1 MSVELRVIDF
11 SGNDISGND
20 ISNNDI
26 IFNDISGNDVSGNN
40 YINDV
45 SNNTIET
52 DIRPLINELSDSDI
66 SQDSFDDQ
74 DFTMKKYVSVKGNNN
89 DIMVQVKD
97 LDANED
103 ELLEGGY
110 YLGKYKKVTY
120 KQVNDQINDL
130 YFEQNEYYSSAMDIL
145 STYVKGQKLIYMEAM
160 HYSSKKLD
168 RLMLPS
174 IFLTASA
181 SVASIGLDTTTWGA
195 IFLSALNAFIGFL
208 LAVVNYLKLD
218 AQSEAHKITSHQY
231 DKLQSICEFSSGT
244 FYLFAGSETNCKKS
258 FSNRKTSPK
267 KCSLKRKIEKK
278 ISTIENKI
286 GEIKETNTF
295 VIPRKI
301 RYNYPLIYN
310 TNIFS
315 IIKKIANCRKDYI
328 TRLRDIS
335 NKISYLKFNKNCKN
349 ITDYDSNEFDNNIS
363 KAYEA
368 KRKIIKRILMLK
380 SAFTII
386 DEMFQQEIQ
395 IAREKDM
402 RICSNCC
409 YQTPISPSE
418 SNEFIKNILNPFAH
432 WKELEERKQLET
444 ILNQKQNGKK
454 LRGLQGRRLSN
465 LQKKYK
471 RKMENIH
478 YIDLYGKRRD
488 QSKCC
493 NNCTIC

>member
-1 MSVELRVIDF
+1 MSTNVELIV
-11 SGNDISGND
+11 SD
-20 ISNNDI
+20 ISNNAI
-26 IFNDISGNDVSGNN
+26 IDVSSNTLPTDPSNN
-40 YINDV
+40 IIDPSNNIIDP
-45 SNNTIET
+45 SNNTINPPNQSEF
-52 DIRPLINELSDSDI
+52 DIHYESTSEEDIVEPVFEHFVRTNDNIVIN
-66 SQDSFDDQ
+66 
-74 DFTMKKYVSVKGNNN
+74 
-89 DIMVQVKD
+89 VKD
-97 LDANED
+97 LDANADDLIEC
-103 ELLEGGY
+103 GY
-110 YLGKYKKVTY
+110 HMGKYNKVTY
-120 KQVNDQINDL
+120 KQVNDKINDL

-160 HYSSKKLD
+160 HYSSRRLD

-181 SVASIGLDTTTWGA
+181 SVASIGLESTSWGA
-195 IFLSALNAFIGFL
+195 VFLSALNAFIGFL

-218 AQSEAHKITSHQY
+218 AQAEAHKITSHQY

-258 FSNRKTSPK
+258 SSM
-267 KCSLKRKIEKK
+267 SLKRQKKPSLSLKKKIEKK
-278 ISTIENKI
+278 ISGIETKI
-286 GEIKETNTF
+286 TEIKETNTF

-301 RYNYPLIYN
+301 RYTYPLIYN

-335 NKISYLKFNKNCKN
+335 NKISFLKFNKNCKN
-349 ITDYDSNEFDNNIS
+349 NSEYDFTEFDNNIS

-395 IAREKDM
+395 IARQKD
-402 RICSNCC
+402 RRVCSNCC
-409 YQTPISPSE
+409 YETPISPAE

-432 WKELEERKQLET
+432 YKEREEEKQLEN
-444 ILNQKQNGKK
+444 ILNQKQHTKTINT
-454 LRGLQGRRLSN
+454 RRLSN
-465 LQKKYK
+465 LRQTYKKQMK
-471 RKMENIH
+471 NIQ
-478 YIDLYGKRRD
+478 YYDLHALKAQRGR
-488 QSKCC
+488 KCC
-493 NNCTIC
+493 FC

>member
-1 MSVELRVIDF
+1 MSTNVELIV
-11 SGNDISGND
+11 NDL
-20 ISNNDI
+20 SNNI
-26 IFNDISGNDVSGNN
+26 VNDL
-40 YINDV
+40 
-45 SNNTIET
+45 SNNIVN
-52 DIRPLINELSDSDI
+52 DLSDNIVNDLSNNI
-66 SQDSFDDQ
+66 VNDDFIEPRFEQ
-74 DFTMKKYVSVKGNNN
+74 FVRTNENVIIN
-89 DIMVQVKD
+89 VKD
-97 LDANED
+97 LDANADDLIEC
-103 ELLEGGY
+103 GY
-110 YLGKYKKVTY
+110 YLGKYNKVTY
-120 KQVNDQINDL
+120 KQVNDKINNL

-145 STYVKGQKLIYMEAM
+145 ATYVKGQKLIYMEAM
-160 HYSSKKLD
+160 HYSSRRLD

-181 SVASIGLDTTTWGA
+181 SVASIGLETTTWGA
-195 IFLSALNAFIGFL
+195 VFLSSLNAFIGFL

-258 FSNRKTSPK
+258 NSL
-267 KCSLKRKIEKK
+267 SLKRQKKPSLSLKKKIEKK
-278 ISTIENKI
+278 ITAIENKI

-301 RYNYPLIYN
+301 RYSYPLIYN

-335 NKISYLKFNKNCKN
+335 NKISYLKFNKDCRNN
-349 ITDYDSNEFDNNIS
+349 TEYDCTEFDNNIS

-386 DEMFQQEIQ
+386 DEMFQQEIE
-395 IAREKDM
+395 IARQKDQ
-402 RICSNCC
+402 RICSNCF
-409 YQTPISPSE
+409 YETPISPSE

-432 WKELEERKQLET
+432 YKEREEEKQLEN
-444 ILNQKQNGKK
+444 ILNQKQHNTKPINH
-454 LRGLQGRRLSN
+454 RRLSN
-465 LQKKYK
+465 LRQTYKKQMK
-471 RKMENIH
+471 NIQ
-478 YIDLYGKRRD
+478 YLDLHALNKQRR
-488 QSKCC
+488 SKCC
-493 NNCTIC
+493 IC

>member
-1 MSVELRVIDF
+1 MSSIELGVVDISHNDITGNQDL
-11 SGNDISGND
+11 SNNDISGND
-20 ISNNDI
+20 MYDINTTTFINEISSNDDTDSDYDGEMKVNRI
-26 IFNDISGNDVSGNN
+26 VG
-40 YINDV
+40 INDDKR
-45 SNNTIET
+45 NIM
-52 DIRPLINELSDSDI
+52 
-66 SQDSFDDQ
+66 
-74 DFTMKKYVSVKGNNN
+74 MK
-89 DIMVQVKD
+89 VKD
-97 LDANED
+97 LDANVD
-103 ELLEGGY
+103 DLLECGY

-120 KQVNDQINDL
+120 KQVNDKINDL
-130 YFEQNEYYSSAMDIL
+130 YFEQNEYYSAAMDIL
-145 STYVKGQKLIYMEAM
+145 ATYVKGQKLIYMEAM
-160 HYSSKKLD
+160 YYSSKKLD
-168 RLMLPS
+168 KLMLPS

-195 IFLSALNAFIGFL
+195 IFISALNAFIGFL

-231 DKLQSICEFSSGT
+231 DKLQSMCEFSSGT

-258 FSNRKTSPK
+258 SFSLKNK
-267 KCSLKRKIEKK
+267 KKPTFTLKRKIEKK

-295 VIPRKI
+295 VIPRNI

-349 ITDYDSNEFDNNIS
+349 MRQYDCSEFDNSIS

-386 DEMFQQEIQ
+386 DEMFQQEIE
-395 IAREKDM
+395 IARQKEA
-402 RICSNCC
+402 RIFSDCC
-409 YQTPISPSE
+409 YTQPVSPAE
-418 SNEFIKNILNPFAH
+418 SNEFIRNILNPFQH
-432 WKELEERKQLET
+432 YKEKEEEKQLEN
-444 ILNQKQNGKK
+444 ILNQKQNAHVYASK
-454 LRGLQGRRLSN
+454 GLNKRRLSN
-465 LQKKYK
+465 LQKQYK
-471 RKMENIH
+471 KKMENIH
-478 YIDLYGKRRD
+478 YIDLYGRKRT
-488 QSKCC
+488 KPLCCC
-493 NNCTIC
+493 NIC

>member
-1 MSVELRVIDF
+1 MHNNIELTVK
-11 SGNDISGND
+11 
-20 ISNNDI
+20 
-26 IFNDISGNDVSGNN
+26 
-40 YINDV
+40 DV
-45 SNNTIET
+45 SNNNINKNVVKNTVNDMINTVVNNYSDEEYNIESYSHISSSDENYKPTIKFKKFVT
-52 DIRPLINELSDSDI
+52 TKDNVVIN
-66 SQDSFDDQ
+66 
-74 DFTMKKYVSVKGNNN
+74 VR
-89 DIMVQVKD
+89 D
-97 LDANED
+97 LDSCAD
-103 ELLEGGY
+103 EIIDCGY
-110 YLGKYKKVTY
+110 NIGKYNKVTY
-120 KQVNDQINDL
+120 NQVNDKINNL

-160 HYSSKKLD
+160 HYSNRRLD
-168 RLMLPS
+168 KLMLPS

-181 SVASIGLDTTTWGA
+181 SVASIGLDTTTWGS

-258 FSNRKTSPK
+258 SSLNLRNRKKPSL
-267 KCSLKRKIEKK
+267 SLKKKIEKK
-278 ISTIENKI
+278 ITNIENKI

-295 VIPRKI
+295 VIPRNI
-301 RYNYPLIYN
+301 RYTYPLIYN

-328 TRLRDIS
+328 TRLRDVS

-349 ITDYDSNEFDNNIS
+349 NCEYAYNEFDNNIT

-380 SAFTII
+380 SAFSII
-386 DEMFQQEIQ
+386 DEMFQQEIE
-395 IAREKDM
+395 IARQKDQ

-409 YQTPISPSE
+409 YETPISPAE

-432 WKELEERKQLET
+432 YKEREEEKQLEN
-444 ILNQKQNGKK
+444 ILNQKQHTNTINK
-454 LRGLQGRRLSN
+454 RRLSN
-465 LQKKYK
+465 LKHTYK
-471 RKMENIH
+471 TKMKRINYYDLHSRNENK
-478 YIDLYGKRRD
+478 GNKTR
-488 QSKCC
+488 CC
-493 NNCTIC
+493 FC

>member
-1 MSVELRVIDF
+1 MSINVELIV
-11 SGNDISGND
+11 NDL
-20 ISNNDI
+20 
-26 IFNDISGNDVSGNN
+26 
-40 YINDV
+40 
-45 SNNTIET
+45 SNNTVSDLSNNTVSDLSNNTVSDLSNNTVNDDDDFIEPT
-52 DIRPLINELSDSDI
+52 FEQFVRTNENVIIN
-66 SQDSFDDQ
+66 
-74 DFTMKKYVSVKGNNN
+74 
-89 DIMVQVKD
+89 VKD
-97 LDANED
+97 LDANADDLIEC
-103 ELLEGGY
+103 GY
-110 YLGKYKKVTY
+110 YLGKYNKVTY
-120 KQVNDQINDL
+120 KQVNDKINNL

-145 STYVKGQKLIYMEAM
+145 ATYVKGQKLIYMEAM
-160 HYSSKKLD
+160 HYSSRRLD

-181 SVASIGLDTTTWGA
+181 SVASIGLETTTWGA
-195 IFLSALNAFIGFL
+195 VFLSSLNAFIGFL

-258 FSNRKTSPK
+258 SSL
-267 KCSLKRKIEKK
+267 SLKRQKKPSLSLKKKIEKK
-278 ISTIENKI
+278 ITAIENKI

-301 RYNYPLIYN
+301 RYSYPLIYN

-335 NKISYLKFNKNCKN
+335 NKISYLKFNKDCRNN
-349 ITDYDSNEFDNNIS
+349 TEYDCTEFDNNIS

-386 DEMFQQEIQ
+386 DEMFQQEIE
-395 IAREKDM
+395 IARQKDQ
-402 RICSNCC
+402 RICSNCF
-409 YQTPISPSE
+409 YETPISPSE

-432 WKELEERKQLET
+432 YKEREEEKQLEN
-444 ILNQKQNGKK
+444 ILNQKQHNTKPMNH
-454 LRGLQGRRLSN
+454 RRLSN
-465 LQKKYK
+465 LRQTYKKQMK
-471 RKMENIH
+471 NIQ
-478 YIDLYGKRRD
+478 YLDLHALNKQRR
-488 QSKCC
+488 SKCC
-493 NNCTIC
+493 IC